1 MKFSI
6 VDSEKTNNFTD
17 PTIQTK
23 IMSLWE
29 NNGLIIGKVLKEGLT
44 VACVYHDYQTN
55 YKGDYTVSL
64 CQEDMTNG
72 VFDTS
77 KYQWQAYK
85 VDINDKLGVIN
96 TWQKIWSDE
105 ENHKINRVY
114 DFDFEQ
120 YKPNGEISIVVAI
133 F

>member
-44 VACVYHDYQTN
+44 VTCVYHDYQTN

-72 VFDTS
+72 IFDTS

-114 DFDFEQ
+114 AFDFEQ

>member
-1 MKFSI
+1 
-6 VDSEKTNNFTD
+6 
-17 PTIQTK
+17 
-23 IMSLWE
+23 
-29 NNGLIIGKVLKEGLT
+29 
-44 VACVYHDYQTN
+44 
-55 YKGDYTVSL
+55 
-64 CQEDMTNG
+64 MTNG

-105 ENHKINRVY
+105 ENHKINREY
-114 DFDFEQ
+114 AFDFEQ

>member
-105 ENHKINRVY
+105 ENHKINRIY